1 MEQDQNPPKIEFPC
15 HYPIKVLG
23 DAREDFIDR
32 VFEIMQSHAPE
43 IDRNAVTTRPS
54 RNGTFVS
61 VQIVI
66 LATGVD
72 QLQNI
77 HQSLLRYEAV
87 KMVI

>member
-1 MEQDQNPPKIEFPC
+1 
-15 HYPIKVLG
+15 
-23 DAREDFIDR
+23 
-32 VFEIMQSHAPE
+32 
-43 IDRNAVTTRPS
+43 
-54 RNGTFVS
+54 VS